1 MEANKSP
8 AFRTGFW
15 ALAGETPA
23 ALAIRANAPL
33 GHYPEG
39 CTDYNSLERVK

>member
-1 MEANKSP
+1 MEAIKSP
-8 AFRTGFW
+8 AFRAGFW
-15 ALAGETPA
+15 ALAGEKSA
-23 ALAIRANAPL
+23 AHDIQLNAPL